1 MKQKMNNNNF
11 GLLTLIASATQ
22 SSLSTRKEGEEGE
35 SANSYAQNIILFIL
49 LFVFYQTFAADPNSN
64 SLLNTAANAAYLS
77 PLEKEIVY
85 EINLFRS
92 DPAQYAEKYIA
103 PLAARYNN
111 KILSY
116 PGDIPIK
123 TVEGVS
129 ALNECVRELKKVK
142 PLPLVY
148 PDDNLTRAAEDHCA
162 DQSRTGKTGHV
173 GSDNS
178 NLRAR
183 IERHGKWENQIAE
196 NIAYGNTS
204 ARQVIVF
211 LLIDDNVRS
220 RGHRKTFLN
229 PNLKM
234 VGISCGKHPEY
245 KTMCVM
251 DFAAGMRETNN

>member
-1 MKQKMNNNNF
+1 MRIVVIFILFALSN
-11 GLLTLIASATQ
+11 LASA
-22 SSLSTRKEGEEGE
+22 
-35 SANSYAQNIILFIL
+35 N
-49 LFVFYQTFAADPNSN
+49 DPNSN
-64 SLLNTAANAAYLS
+64 YALNTAANASYLS
-77 PLEKEIVY
+77 PLEKEIVF

-92 DPAQYAEKYIA
+92 NPSQYAEKYIA
-103 PLAARYNN
+103 PLAGNYNK

-129 ALNECVRELKKVK
+129 ALHECLRELKKIK

-148 PDDNLTRAAEDHCA
+148 PNDILTRAANDHCA
-162 DQSRTGKTGHV
+162 DQSRTGKTGHI

-178 NLRAR
+178 NLKIR
-183 IERHGKWENQIAE
+183 IERYGKWEKQIAE

-204 ARQVIVF
+204 ARQVVIF

-220 RGHRKTFLN
+220 RGHRKTFIN
-229 PNLKM
+229 PELKL

-245 KTMCVM
+245 QSMCVM
-251 DFAAGMRETNN
+251 DFAGGMASAN

>member
-1 MKQKMNNNNF
+1 MQK
-11 GLLTLIASATQ
+11 TLFLIF
-22 SSLSTRKEGEEGE
+22 L
-35 SANSYAQNIILFIL
+35 NLVNI
-49 LFVFYQTFAADPNSN
+49 TFANDPNSA
-64 SLLNTAANAAYLS
+64 SSLNTAANASYLS

-92 DPAQYAEKYIA
+92 NPAQYAEKYIS
-103 PLAARYNN
+103 PLTTRYKN

-129 ALNECVRELKKVK
+129 ALHECVHELKKMK
-142 PLPLVY
+142 PLPLVF
-148 PDDNLTRAAEDHCA
+148 PDDKLTRAANDHVA
-162 DQSRTGKTGHV
+162 DQSQTGKTGHV
-173 GSDNS
+173 GGDNS

-183 IERHGKWENQIAE
+183 IERHGKWEKQIAE

-211 LLIDDNVRS
+211 LLIDDNVQS

-245 KTMCVM
+245 QTMCVM
-251 DFAAGMRETNN
+251 DFAAGMKDKAN

>member
-1 MKQKMNNNNF
+1 MRLKVIF
-11 GLLTLIASATQ
+11 LLTFFPVFAPAS
-22 SSLSTRKEGEEGE
+22 
-35 SANSYAQNIILFIL
+35 
-49 LFVFYQTFAADPNSN
+49 DPNPAS
-64 SLLNTAANAAYLS
+64 SLNTAANVAYLS
-77 PLEKEIVY
+77 PLEKEIVF

-103 PLAARYNN
+103 PLAKNYNN

-129 ALNECVRELKKVK
+129 ALNECVRELKKMK

-148 PDDNLTRAAEDHCA
+148 PDDKLTRAADDHCA

-178 NLRAR
+178 NLRTR
-183 IERHGKWENQIAE
+183 IERHGKWEKQIAE

-204 ARQVIVF
+204 ARQVVVF

-229 PNLKM
+229 PNLKT
-234 VGISCGKHPEY
+234 VGVACGKHPEY

-251 DFAAGMRETNN
+251 DFAGGMKETAIKNEK

>member
-1 MKQKMNNNNF
+1 MKLKVAF
-11 GLLTLIASATQ
+11 FLLLVAELAFAS
-22 SSLSTRKEGEEGE
+22 
-35 SANSYAQNIILFIL
+35 
-49 LFVFYQTFAADPNSN
+49 DPNATAS
-64 SLLNTAANAAYLS
+64 LNTAVNAGYLS
-77 PLEKEIVY
+77 PLEKEIVF

-92 DPAQYAEKYIA
+92 DPALYAEKYIA
-103 PLAARYNN
+103 PLATRYNN
-111 KILSY
+111 KILAY

-123 TVEGVS
+123 TVEGVP
-129 ALNECVRELKKVK
+129 ALHECVRELKKMK

-148 PDDNLTRAAEDHCA
+148 PDDKLTRAADDHVA

-183 IERHGKWENQIAE
+183 IERYGKWEKRIAE

-204 ARQVIVF
+204 ARQVVIF

-229 PNLKM
+229 PDLKL

-245 KTMCVM
+245 QTMCVM
-251 DFAAGMRETNN
+251 DFATGMKAKTN

>member
-1 MKQKMNNNNF
+1 MKLNVTF
-11 GLLTLIASATQ
+11 FLIALAS
-22 SSLSTRKEGEEGE
+22 
-35 SANSYAQNIILFIL
+35 
-49 LFVFYQTFAADPNSN
+49 FAFASDPNPSG
-64 SLLNTAANAAYLS
+64 SLNTAVNAGYLS
-77 PLEKEIVY
+77 PLEKEIIF

-92 DPAQYAEKYIA
+92 DPALYAEKYIA
-103 PLAARYNN
+103 PLASRYNK
-111 KILSY
+111 KIISY

-129 ALNECVRELKKVK
+129 ALNECVRELKKLK

-148 PDDNLTRAAEDHCA
+148 PNEKLTLAANDHSA
-162 DQSRTGKTGHV
+162 DQSRTGKTGHI

-183 IERHGKWENQIAE
+183 IERYGIWEKQIAE

-204 ARQVIVF
+204 ARQVVIF

-229 PNLKM
+229 PELKLA
-234 VGISCGKHPEY
+234 GISCNNHPEY

-251 DFAAGMRETNN
+251 DFAGGMKEKN

>member
-1 MKQKMNNNNF
+1 MQK
-11 GLLTLIASATQ
+11 
-22 SSLSTRKEGEEGE
+22 
-35 SANSYAQNIILFIL
+35 ILFLIFL
-49 LFVFYQTFAADPNSN
+49 NLVNITFANDPNSA
-64 SLLNTAANAAYLS
+64 STLNTAANAGYLS
-77 PLEKEIVY
+77 PLEKEIVF

-92 DPAQYAEKYIA
+92 NPALYAEKYIA
-103 PLAARYNN
+103 PLAAYY
-111 KILSY
+111 KTTILSY

-129 ALNECVRELKKVK
+129 ALHECVRELKKMK
-142 PLPLVY
+142 PLPLVF
-148 PDDNLTRAAEDHCA
+148 PDDKLTLAANDHVA

-173 GSDNS
+173 GGDNS

-183 IERHGKWENQIAE
+183 IERHGKWEKQIAE

-211 LLIDDNVRS
+211 LLIDDDVRS

-229 PNLKM
+229 PNLKL

-245 KTMCVM
+245 QTMCVM
-251 DFAAGMRETNN
+251 DFAAGMKDKAN

>member
-1 MKQKMNNNNF
+1 MKLKVTF
-11 GLLTLIASATQ
+11 ILIA
-22 SSLSTRKEGEEGE
+22 LSGLVF
-35 SANSYAQNIILFIL
+35 AN
-49 LFVFYQTFAADPNSN
+49 DPNSA
-64 SLLNTAANAAYLS
+64 SSLNTAANASYLS

-92 DPAQYAEKYIA
+92 NPAQYAEKYIS
-103 PLAARYNN
+103 PLASRYKN

-129 ALNECVRELKKVK
+129 ALHECVRELKKMK
-142 PLPLVY
+142 PLPLVF
-148 PDDNLTRAAEDHCA
+148 PDDILTRAANDHVA
-162 DQSRTGKTGHV
+162 DQSQTGKTGHV
-173 GSDNS
+173 GGDNS

-183 IERHGKWENQIAE
+183 IERHGKWEKQIAE

-204 ARQVIVF
+204 ARQVVVF
-211 LLIDDNVRS
+211 LLIDDNVRG

-245 KTMCVM
+245 QTMCVM
-251 DFAAGMRETNN
+251 DFAAGMKDIAN